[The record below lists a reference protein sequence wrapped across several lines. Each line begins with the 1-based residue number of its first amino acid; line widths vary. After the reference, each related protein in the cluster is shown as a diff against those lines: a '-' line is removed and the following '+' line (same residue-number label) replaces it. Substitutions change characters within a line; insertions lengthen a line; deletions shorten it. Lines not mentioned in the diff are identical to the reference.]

1 MKKRKERETGPAREG
16 EIPMHEHRPGLGD
29 LVGRIEARDR
39 DGAIIQHVFCRECGK
54 IIRVA
59 PKQQGL
65 YNLIRVLTYIA
76 PLLLIFYWGDHRLD
90 ELVPEPPPLPAGVW
104 DLLSRPVSVLPIRA
118 LCSRPGGGIHKAGQ
132 IPYGPPRK
140 ARRPGRKERTEKPPL
155 TGGDARR
162 HLRKEKER
170 IKTERAALRFLSFY

>member
-59 PKQQGL
+59 PKHQGL

-76 PLLLIFYWGDHRLD
+76 PLLLIFYWGITGWTSWYRILLLCLLAFGIFYLGQYLFCRFGRFV
-90 ELVPEPPPLPAGVW
+90 LVPEEEYTKL
-104 DLLSRPVSVLPIRA
+104 DRFRM
-118 LCSRPGGGIHKAGQ
+118 
-132 IPYGPPRK
+132 
-140 ARRPGRKERTEKPPL
+140 ARREKREGREEKSAPKNLP
-155 TGGDARR
+155 
-162 HLRKEKER
+162 
-170 IKTERAALRFLSFY
+170 